1 MTEYKNIFL
10 FYMVLPV
17 VMAGHSFLCQYLLS
31 SENIHLTLFIIDISL
46 SVFIICLSNKI
57 VLIFISFIQTLFSLF
72 CSSYIEILGTPPT
85 LNSIING
92 YTHISGIDISS
103 LLTYIDLQSLYIFSG
118 FFIFQIF
125 LCRYRTTR
133 YRLPIA
139 LASLILCIGMHID
152 ACAKQPFSV
161 FSPEETYKKAKKG
174 FFTPPIKR
182 SIQYREYIA
191 TFIIDYLYSDYITPP
206 PSLPGNTDKLP
217 LIAPSD
223 KISFIQVECLDF
235 ELVEQQVDGKFVMP
249 FLHSLLADSILLR
262 LDGTKKLAS
271 ANSDF
276 EIFNG
281 LEARQDIVH
290 YEYETSYPRSLIA
303 HLVRTGL
310 PAEVFHGLPADYMN
324 LKAAYK
330 LQGFTKYHDLYTM
343 KQAGVEPINCWWAGV
358 ISDKSLFDYAA
369 KHITEDPFIH
379 FIITMTMHLPE
390 HVDKVVSEKLFTS
403 SKKSNFFTLAHD
415 TDAALKHYI
424 QSLPDGAI
432 VFLWGD
438 HRSYSSDNSGTI
450 PFIVYKKGEK
460 NYFDG
465 RDIPDL
471 TRSNMYYYIK
481 HLFNIKLQ

>member
-1 MTEYKNIFL
+1 
-10 FYMVLPV
+10 
-17 VMAGHSFLCQYLLS
+17 MAGHSFLCQYLLS
-31 SENIHLTLFIIDISL
+31 SENIHLTLFIIDFSL
-46 SVFIICLSNKI
+46 SLFIVCLSNTAI
-57 VLIFISFIQTLFSLF
+57 LVCISFLQTLFSIF
-72 CSSYIEILGTPPT
+72 CSSYIKILGAPPT

-92 YTHISGIDISS
+92 HAQISGIDISS
-103 LLTYIDLQSLYIFSG
+103 LLTYIDEQSLCIFSG

-125 LCRYRTTR
+125 LCRYRTIK
-133 YRLPIA
+133 YRLQISIA
-139 LASLILCIGMHID
+139 SIILCICMHID
-152 ACAKQPFSV
+152 ACTKQPLSV
-161 FSPEETYKKAKKG
+161 FSPEEKYEKAKKG
-174 FFTPPIKR
+174 IFAPPIKR
-182 SIQYREYIA
+182 SIQYRGYIA

-217 LIAPSD
+217 LIATSD
-223 KISFIQVECLDF
+223 KIVFIQVECLDF
-235 ELVEQQVDGKFVMP
+235 ELVDQQIDGQFVMP
-249 FLHSLLADSILLR
+249 FLHSLLPDSILLR

-281 LEARQDIVH
+281 LEAQQDVVH

-324 LKAAYK
+324 LKAAYR

-343 KQAGVEPINCWWAGV
+343 KQAGVEPIDCWWAGV
-358 ISDKSLFDYAA
+358 ISDKNLFNYAA
-369 KHITEDPFIH
+369 KQIKEGPFVH

-390 HVDKVVSEKLFTS
+390 YTEKIVSKELFAS
-403 SKKSNFFTLAHD
+403 SKKSKFFTLAHD
-415 TDAALKHYI
+415 TDAALRHYI

-438 HRSYSSDNSGTI
+438 HRSYSNDNSGSI

-465 RDIPDL
+465 RNIPDL
-471 TRSNMYYYIK
+471 TRSNIYYYLK
-481 HLFNIKLQ
+481 RFFRIKLQ